1 ELQPIGTARRQ
12 AQLDR
17 LFQKRVNALEKQ
29 KWKIQ
34 FGDQAVAVQDLVNG
48 LFEKVLVI
56 KGLVDTAASASP
68 PAALACAG
76 LSVIFMLALQATSQQ
91 AILLQ
96 TLDYTSSLMCRFQ
109 VIEDVYRSGEH
120 APVSTPGHQADLL
133 QKFEDH
139 LTDLYA
145 AILEFQARALQY
157 LGKRS
162 IARLLGDA
170 FEHEGW
176 DDILQNIKSL
186 EVDTEKDAQIIG
198 AANVDQRLRAIQSTQ
213 QYESTRQML
222 IDRDKKVMK
231 LLRTLY
237 TSPYKDRKDRND
249 DRVPGTCEW
258 FTHHSLFE
266 SWHQTE
272 GSSLLWVS
280 ADPGCG
286 KSVLARYLVDDFLPA
301 RKEATICYFFFKDD
315 FSDQNTAASAIS
327 AIVRQVFLSNPQLL
341 RDSILA
347 KFGTDGDRLTK
358 SFDDLW
364 SIFTSLVTDPCLG
377 EVICVLDALDECEK
391 VGRGRLIEEL
401 VRSSQ
406 GGLGTGN
413 VKFLVTSRPYLDI
426 YREFQGAQGDLS
438 MIHLS
443 GEGEEEI
450 DQISKEIN
458 LVTQKRV
465 EDIARERGLTSKQC
479 QMLLDEL
486 LPVVDRTYLWVTL
499 TMDVIRTTPG
509 FTKGNIRAAVS
520 QLPST
525 VDDAY
530 EKILSRSPAP
540 ERAKTILQTILAA
553 ERPLSVN
560 ELALVFACDQAFKES
575 VDLEDYLET
584 AEDFKQTLRQIC
596 GLFVVVIHSQVY
608 LLHQTAREFLVRSEY
623 TPPLDPIARTPTW
636 KGSIDLQDSNRLL
649 AEVCV
654 RYLASEKHQE
664 LDTLEGYATRN
675 WATHFSSCT
684 ITYEDP
690 ITPLARELCSSDCH
704 AALEFAFQSGLSSV
718 VEYLIKVEKAGVG
731 PPSLMGRTFLASR
744 AEEGRADLVQMIFEY
759 AIDVTSGSASWAI
772 PLRLAV
778 INGHVGVVKMF
789 LESGVNLA
797 PRNGLRDTSI
807 CYAAFEGNTEILE
820 LLLSHGADVNTR
832 DLLGRTL
839 LSLAEGH
846 DAACRLLISSG

>member
-1 ELQPIGTARRQ
+1 MRLKTYVRKSKAKLRGLFRLQTKHIFAEPKPLENAATGHAEKSREKPPSPQYQGLVNGQSASANLWQRAEDILNRNRDKHQLLQSVYATLAEELGEELQPIGTARRQ

-76 LSVIFMLALQATSQQ
+76 LSVVFMLALQATSQQ

-109 VIEDVYRSGEH
+109 VIEDVYRSGEN

-133 QKFEDH
+133 QKFEGPTYT
-139 LTDLYA
+139 LP
-145 AILEFQARALQY
+145 
-157 LGKRS
+157 S
-162 IARLLGDA
+162 SSDA

-198 AANVDQRLRAIQSTQ
+198 AANLAQRLRAIQSTQ

-301 RKEATICYFFFKDD
+301 RKEATICYFFFKDG
-315 FSDQNTAASAIS
+315 FSDQNTATSAIS
-327 AIVRQVFLSNPQLL
+327 AILRQVYLSNPQLL

-347 KFGTDGDRLTK
+347 KFGTDGDRLTR

-364 SIFTSLVTDPCLG
+364 SIFTSVVMDPCFG
-377 EVICVLDALDECEK
+377 EVICVLNALDW
-391 VGRGRLIEEL
+391 IEGV
-401 VRSSQ
+401 VRFSQ

-426 YREFQGAQGDLS
+426 YREFQGAQEDLS
-438 MIHLS
+438 KIHLS

-458 LVTQKRV
+458 LATQKRV
-465 EDIARERGLTSKQC
+465 EDIARERGLTSK
-479 QMLLDEL
+479 
-486 LPVVDRTYLWVTL
+486 
-499 TMDVIRTTPG
+499 
-509 FTKGNIRAAVS
+509 
-520 QLPST
+520 
-525 VDDAY
+525 
-530 EKILSRSPAP
+530 
-540 ERAKTILQTILAA
+540 
-553 ERPLSVN
+553 
-560 ELALVFACDQAFKES
+560 
-575 VDLEDYLET
+575 
-584 AEDFKQTLRQIC
+584 
-596 GLFVVVIHSQVY
+596 
-608 LLHQTAREFLVRSEY
+608 
-623 TPPLDPIARTPTW
+623 
-636 KGSIDLQDSNRLL
+636 
-649 AEVCV
+649 
-654 RYLASEKHQE
+654 
-664 LDTLEGYATRN
+664 
-675 WATHFSSCT
+675 
-684 ITYEDP
+684 
-690 ITPLARELCSSDCH
+690 
-704 AALEFAFQSGLSSV
+704 
-718 VEYLIKVEKAGVG
+718 
-731 PPSLMGRTFLASR
+731 
-744 AEEGRADLVQMIFEY
+744 
-759 AIDVTSGSASWAI
+759 
-772 PLRLAV
+772 
-778 INGHVGVVKMF
+778 
-789 LESGVNLA
+789 
-797 PRNGLRDTSI
+797 
-807 CYAAFEGNTEILE
+807 
-820 LLLSHGADVNTR
+820 
-832 DLLGRTL
+832 
-839 LSLAEGH
+839 
-846 DAACRLLISSG
+846 